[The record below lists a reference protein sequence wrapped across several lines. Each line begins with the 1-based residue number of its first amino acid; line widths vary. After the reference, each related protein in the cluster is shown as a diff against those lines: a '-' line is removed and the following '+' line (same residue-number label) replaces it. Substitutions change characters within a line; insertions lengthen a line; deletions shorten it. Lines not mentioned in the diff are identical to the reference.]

1 MIVETLIGALV
12 PVAAESIKQ
21 LIVRWTGGV
30 RPASVDEQI
39 RLMKAESDRLQ
50 ALAALDQP
58 GGTPSQ
64 WVIDLRASARY
75 VGALSVIAVGI
86 GSLYVSELPELVR
99 ITALEAA
106 NIAFGFLF
114 GSRLA
119 ANWGVRK

>member
-1 MIVETLIGALV
+1 VILETVLSALV
-12 PVAAESIKQ
+12 PVGAEAIKQ
-21 LIVRWTGGV
+21 LIARVTGGV
-30 RPASVDEQI
+30 RPATVDEQI
-39 RLMKAESDRLQ
+39 RLMKAESDRLT

-75 VGALSVIAVGI
+75 IGALSVIAVGI
-86 GSLYVSELPELVR
+86 GSLFATLPELVQ
-99 ITALEAA
+99 ITALEAG

-119 ANWGVRK
+119 ANWSNKK

>member
-1 MIVETLIGALV
+1 MIAETLIGALV

-30 RPASVDEQI
+30 RPATVDETI
-39 RLMKAESDRLQ
+39 RLMKAEADRLT

-86 GSLYVSELPELVR
+86 GSLYVADLPELVR

-119 ANWGVRK
+119 ANWGVKK

>member
-1 MIVETLIGALV
+1 MIVETILSALV
-12 PVAAESIKQ
+12 PVAAESVKQ

-30 RPASVDEQI
+30 KPATVDETI
-39 RLMKAESDRLQ
+39 RLMKAESDRLT

-64 WVIDLRASARY
+64 WVVDLRASARY
-75 VGALSVIAVGI
+75 VGALSVIGVGI
-86 GSLYVSELPELVR
+86 GSLYVGELPEAVR

-119 ANWGVRK
+119 ANWSKK

>member
-30 RPASVDEQI
+30 RPASVDEEI

-75 VGALSVIAVGI
+75 IGALSVIAVGI
-86 GSLYVSELPELVR
+86 GSLYVADLPELVR

-119 ANWGVRK
+119 ANWGKK